1 MNISEFIAKE
11 GEKISLKSF
20 DPSYTGKLK
29 SKKEAVKKL
38 AENKKKMAELQDKL
52 YAHDKYSILIIFQA
66 MDAAGKD
73 SAIKHVMS
81 GLNPQGTQVYSFKQ
95 PSREELDHDY
105 LWRTTKALPERGR
118 IGIFNRSYYEEVL
131 VVKVHNLV
139 KYQKIPSELIDKNI
153 WKNRYKQILNF
164 EDHLSKNGT
173 VIIKFFLHLSKDEQK
188 RRFLKRLDTPS
199 KNWKFS
205 EADLKERKLWDE
217 YQKCYEDAINETS
230 TKKSPWYIVP
240 ADNKWF
246 TRLVVS
252 EIIIRKLEKLK
263 MEYPKLN
270 EEQLANLNIYKE
282 QLIDD

>member
-1 MNISEFIAKE
+1 MNINEFIAKE
-11 GEKISLKSF
+11 SEKISLKNF
-20 DPSYTGKLK
+20 DPNYTGKLK

-81 GLNPQGTQVYSFKQ
+81 GLNPQGTQVFSFKQ
-95 PSREELDHDY
+95 PSKEELDHDY

-139 KYQKIPSELIDKNI
+139 KYQKIPNELIDKNI
-153 WKNRYKQILNF
+153 WKNRYKQISNY
-164 EDHLSKNGT
+164 EDHLYKNGT
-173 VIIKFFLHLSKDEQK
+173 VVIKFFLHLSKDEQK

-205 EADLKERKLWDE
+205 AADLKERKLWNE
-217 YQKCYEDAINETS
+217 YQKCYEEAINETS
-230 TKKSPWYIVP
+230 KKNYPWYIVP

-252 EIIIRKLEKLK
+252 EVIVQKLQNLK

-270 EEQLANLNIYKE
+270 TEQLANLNSYKE
-282 QLIDD
+282 QLIDE